1 MDFKNKIKL
10 KQKEKENNKSISKD
24 KYIKNNSNYLTL
36 NKNKNKSLTSI
47 INTKNYTKKEF
58 SENILKDNNNNNI
71 NIKNKKNQNNNNYSY
86 LSIQLIDKE
95 NDTYEQ
101 LKQKNK
107 KLREIIIKVSKQLEI
122 LSIKYENIKNIA
134 EIEKK
139 KLLEKLEK
147 ISSNYKLYAESYKEN
162 AQLKKEKDILTEN
175 SSQINLFFNS
185 CKNCL
190 VNLLKKN
197 MQYYTKLKIFYENKN
212 DQYKST
218 NFNEFI
224 FSLKEEILNNLMQY
238 KNQLDIINYPTFF
251 YEYNTFIY
259 EEINQYGL
267 KGNNNYKTK
276 KYIKNERNSQVKEN
290 NSFDEYIKYKK
301 IIKEKEKENDK
312 DKDKSPKENK
322 KTIKRNFLIREKTPS
337 KSNCNLSYYQNFK
350 NFHKTNFHN
359 CFNEKNSNN
368 KKKNYSNVNTNKSNI
383 SKETEGIFGDVG
395 NVIPSRKRYSFRK

>member
-337 KSNCNLSYYQNFK
+337 KSNCNLSYYQNFQ
-350 NFHKTNFHN
+350 NFHKTHFHN